1 MLILCCWKVRGGTG
15 GGETIWNIPVS
26 IDVVLKG
33 SLVTKSELVGKLYRG
48 KGMALT
54 TDRVAMIENR

>member
-1 MLILCCWKVRGGTG
+1 M
-15 GGETIWNIPVS
+15 S
-26 IDVVLKG
+26 IDVVPKG
-33 SLVTKSELVGKLYRG
+33 SLVTKSELVGKSYRG